1 MGEVRVK
8 VNLTNAGDE
17 IMVRRGLLTA
27 DKIRS
32 YEADAL
38 VDTGAVRS
46 VLPIHVVQRLG
57 LATVGETRATYA
69 DDLTEDVDITE
80 VVGIEVL
87 GRRTTE
93 ETLVLGSEVLIGQ
106 TVLESLD
113 LQVDCLSRR
122 VVPNP
127 AHPDQPAL
135 LVEPALRAQPD
146 QPAQQEKMALQVQP
160 AQPEER
166 ESPAQPDVI
175 NRTGNPWSIGM
186 GWPFIS

>member
-1 MGEVRVK
+1 MDEKTKSSSADEMRSEYDFSKMRIVARGVGRKGPQTVVDQKRKMAMGRVK
-8 VNLTNAGDE
+8 VKLTNAGDE

-38 VDTGAVRS
+38 IDTGAVRS

-57 LATVGETRATYA
+57 LATVGKTRATYA
-69 DDLTEDVDITE
+69 NDLTEDVDVTE
-80 VVGIEVL
+80 VVGIDIN

-113 LQVDCLSRR
+113 LLVDCISHS

-127 AHPDQPAL
+127 AHPDQP
-135 LVEPALRAQPD
+135 
-146 QPAQQEKMALQVQP
+146 
-160 AQPEER
+160 
-166 ESPAQPDVI
+166 VI
-175 NRTGNPWSIGM
+175 KIK
-186 GWPFIS
+186 

>member
-8 VNLTNAGDE
+8 VTLTNAGDE

-32 YEADAL
+32 YEADAM

-46 VLPIHVVQRLG
+46 VLPMHVVQLLG
-57 LATVGETRATYA
+57 LVTVRKTRAIYA
-69 DDLTEDVDITE
+69 NDRTEEVDITE
-80 VVGIEVL
+80 VVGIDIN

-113 LQVDCLSRR
+113 LQVDRTNR
-122 VVPNP
+122 YVIPNP
-127 AHPDQPAL
+127 AHPDQPITK
-135 LVEPALRAQPD
+135 V
-146 QPAQQEKMALQVQP
+146 K
-160 AQPEER
+160 
-166 ESPAQPDVI
+166 
-175 NRTGNPWSIGM
+175 
-186 GWPFIS
+186 